1 MALLLQGP
9 SAERRLAG
17 LAVAANLLRAQRGGP
32 VPGDDDGLLVEIH
45 AALAPSRFLERLLS
59 GGLRARGGGA
69 GAEKGLQ
76 CLAAAVAAALCSEP
90 TLARQMAESLAPALM
105 RVLSEACEDASGA
118 ICGTAA
124 PDPSPGP
131 RSSAVDG
138 ESMRLVLDV
147 LDALLG
153 IAEASCSS
161 ASAPVRHVG
170 VAGALLRAV
179 PRVQELQL
187 WPAALT
193 AVRALYCLS
202 CSEAWGVSSPA
213 LTPSEAASGFSALGA
228 CLAAEGNSEPDTVLQ
243 LQLETVRLLGSPF
256 SSLLPRCL
264 LDRSWSR
271 GQHREWEGR
280 FRRGITKVL
289 SNRIDG
295 SLSLAALRAVG
306 AMVELQGMRWVL
318 ASADRP
324 PSGAAAEPQLFP
336 VLISVLKVEVA
347 LLLSEVLNP
356 RPYGEEPRGSAG
368 AAEPLLRDLQTC
380 FGLVES
386 CIQALCELDGSDSDG
401 SDSDNFQPH
410 FSNVEPHTLL
420 LSIHEIVSTV
430 IDFLFSDES
439 EGDAQGRMTVAPG
452 ALRLA
457 ACYLSQNPTA
467 FPSEG
472 QRLVR
477 KFCGREVGVVDSVPF
492 FLPLIFQVMG
502 EPEWQSV
509 LHDEAFLSGLTRH
522 TQGMAAAPLKHLG
535 DISMLLEVLGGL
547 FSKEQQTTLETRL
560 AIDSEL
566 GRAFLALCQ
575 AALGASDYSSAFHDP
590 EDTLRSLSIFAELLA
605 IWLIEDCTAESTAAL
620 ASLAARAV
628 FLAISLFDRS
638 PALQGFVFVDIL
650 DRLGVGL
657 EAVVAIGERDPLL
670 RVRMEAASVL
680 PETPGDPGG
689 MGKGFQERCDWASRR
704 MDKAR
709 KGLLGE
715 LRSLGL

>member
-17 LAVAANLLRAQRGGP
+17 LAVAANLLRARRERS
-32 VPGDDDGLLVEIH
+32 VAGDDDGLLVEIH

-90 TLARQMAESLAPALM
+90 TLALQMAESLAPSLI
-105 RVLSEACEDASGA
+105 RVLSEACEDASGT
-118 ICGTAA
+118 ILGTAA
-124 PDPSPGP
+124 TEPPSGI
-131 RSSAVDG
+131 RSSAADG
-138 ESMRLVLDV
+138 EPLRLVLDV

-161 ASAPVRHVG
+161 TSAPVRHVG
-170 VAGALLRAV
+170 MAGALLRAV

-202 CSEAWGVSSPA
+202 CSESWGASSPA
-213 LTPSEAASGFSALGA
+213 LTPSEAASGFAALGA
-228 CLAAEGNSEPDTVLQ
+228 CLAAEEDSELDTVLQ

-289 SNRIDG
+289 SSRIG
-295 SLSLAALRAVG
+295 GPLRLAALRAVG

-318 ASADRP
+318 ASADCP
-324 PSGAAAEPQLFP
+324 PSGAAVGPQLFP

-356 RPYGEEPRGSAG
+356 RPCGEQPRGGAG

-410 FSNVEPHTLL
+410 FSVEPHTLL
-420 LSIHEIVSTV
+420 ISVHEIISTV

-439 EGDAQGRMTVAPG
+439 EGDAQGRTTVAPG
-452 ALRLA
+452 GIRLA

-472 QRLVR
+472 RQLVR
-477 KFCGREVGVVDSVPF
+477 KFCGRQVGVVDSLPF
-492 FLPLIFQVMG
+492 FLPLIFQVMN
-502 EPEWQSV
+502 EPEWQNV
-509 LHDEAFLSGLTRH
+509 LHDKEFMGGLARH
-522 TQGMAAAPLKHLG
+522 IQGMAAAPLKHLG
-535 DISMLLEVLGGL
+535 DISLEVLGGL
-547 FSKEQQTTLETRL
+547 FSKEQQTSLETHL
-560 AIDSEL
+560 TIDSEL
-566 GRAFLALCQ
+566 GRAFLAFCE

-590 EDTLRSLSIFAELLA
+590 EDCLRSLSIFAELLA
-605 IWLIEDCTAESTAAL
+605 IWLIEDCTAESTATL
-620 ASLAARAV
+620 ACLAAKAV
-628 FLAISLFDRS
+628 FFAVSLFDRS

-650 DRLGVGL
+650 DRLSAGL
-657 EAVVAIGERDPLL
+657 EAVAAIGEQDPLL
-670 RVRMEAASVL
+670 RVQMEAASVL
-680 PETPGDPGG
+680 PETPGDPGA

-709 KGLLGE
+709 QGLLGD